1 VIVLVSTPSPLWFA
15 TRGTAAVTLLL
26 LTASIVLGIGTSMRW
41 QSGFWPRYFNPE
53 LHRNISLMAVCFLA
67 VHVATAVLDPFARL
81 SLADALVPFTAAYR
95 PLWLGLGV
103 VGAEL
108 TVLLIVSSALQP
120 LIGYRAW
127 RLIHW
132 LAFVAWPVAVVHGL
146 GTGSDVRAGWLLW
159 LTAACVVAV
168 WMAIVTRQF
177 ALRGQGSGLL
187 RVAVVMIATGAVLV
201 LAAWTVSGPLQ
212 PGWAR
217 VAGTPP
223 SLLKPGQP

>member
-1 VIVLVSTPSPLWFA
+1 MVLVSTPSPLWFA

-95 PLWLGLGV
+95 PFWLGLGV
-103 VGAEL
+103 VAAEL
-108 TVLLIVSSALQP
+108 TVLLIVTSALQP

-132 LAFVAWPVAVVHGL
+132 LAFVAWPVAVLHGL

-159 LTAACVVAV
+159 LTAACVLAVWVAV
-168 WMAIVTRQF
+168 VTRQF
-177 ALRGQGSGLL
+177 ALREQGSRLL

-201 LAAWTVSGPLQ
+201 LAAWTASGPLQ